1 MGRQYRRKISL
12 HPSACQLKRKP
23 ALVTLPPCQPPQLTS
38 LLPSLRPLPA
48 QNKPV
53 FVTGMTGTGKT
64 VTVQNLLSSLEP
76 AEEDGGQNVVP
87 MTVNF
92 SAQTSSLVTQVRR
105 VQRRAG

>member
-1 MGRQYRRKISL
+1 
-12 HPSACQLKRKP
+12 
-23 ALVTLPPCQPPQLTS
+23 
-38 LLPSLRPLPA
+38 
-48 QNKPV
+48 
-53 FVTGMTGTGKT
+53 MTGTGKT

-105 VQRRAG
+105 VQRRAGSGSAGRALTPR

>member
-1 MGRQYRRKISL
+1 MQ
-12 HPSACQLKRKP
+12 PSVL
-23 ALVTLPPCQPPQLTS
+23 S
-38 LLPSLRPLPA
+38 

-92 SAQTSSLVTQVRR
+92 SAQTSSLVTQVRLHR
-105 VQRRAG
+105 TG